1 MILWININLNYDL
14 VNASKLILLQ
24 HSRIEFWV
32 VGMGGTGSWLA
43 ASVVRLAFSLSNT
56 GKEVQVT
63 FVDNDVVEEAN
74 VLRQCFCYKEI
85 GLPKAQTLALR
96 YSIAWGMEIKAI
108 TKRFNQKMVQPG
120 YKTLSIVIGCVDNA
134 SARESLSQVLKDK
147 EYNHGSAP
155 SIWYL
160 DCGNS
165 KSSGQVLLGSSL
177 SNDPQDYTFRPLGCS
192 QIPSPTIQHP
202 ELLVPLPEELEDNN
216 LSCEQMALFNTQS
229 LNINQQVAAVATD
242 YLVQLT
248 TGELKRFATYF
259 DSTSASMRSLYL
271 TQESILKS
279 LQN

>member
-1 MILWININLNYDL
+1 MNMNHYYDF

-43 ASVVRLAFSLSNT
+43 ASVVRLACSLSNT

-63 FVDNDVVEEAN
+63 FVDHDVVEEAN

-85 GLPKAQTLALR
+85 GLLKAQTLALR

-108 TKRFNQKMVQPG
+108 TKRFHPKMVQAG
-120 YKTLSIVIGCVDNA
+120 YKTLSIIIGCVDNA
-134 SARESLSQVLKDK
+134 SARESLSQVLKHND
-147 EYNHGSAP
+147 YNSNQAP

-165 KSSGQVLLGSSL
+165 KSSGQVLLGSNL
-177 SNDPQDYTFRPLGCS
+177 SNAPQDYTFGPLGCS

-202 ELLVPLPEELEDNN
+202 ELLVPLPEELQDNN
-216 LSCEQMALFNTQS
+216 LSCEQMALLNTQS
-229 LNINQQVAAVATD
+229 LSINQQVAAVATD
-242 YLVQLT
+242 YLIQLT

-259 DSTSASMRSLYL
+259 DSASASMRSLYL
-271 TQESILKS
+271 TQESVFKAIQTL
-279 LQN
+279 

>member
-1 MILWININLNYDL
+1 MNLNYDF

-43 ASVVRLAFSLSNT
+43 PGVVRLACSLSNT

-63 FVDNDVVEEAN
+63 FVDHDVVEEAN

-108 TKRFNQKMVQPG
+108 TKRFHPKMVQTG
-120 YKTLSIVIGCVDNA
+120 YKTLSIIIGCVDNA
-134 SARESLSQVLKDK
+134 SARKSLSQVLKHND
-147 EYNHGSAP
+147 YNSNQAP

-165 KSSGQVLLGSSL
+165 KSSGQVLLGSNL
-177 SNDPQDYTFRPLGCS
+177 SNAPQDYSFGPLGCS

-202 ELLVPLPEELEDNN
+202 ELLVPLPEELEEHN
-216 LSCEQMALFNTQS
+216 LSCEQMALLNTQS
-229 LNINQQVAAVATD
+229 LSINQQVAAVATD

-259 DSTSASMRSLYL
+259 DAVSGSMRSLYL
-271 TQESILKS
+271 TQESVLKAIL
-279 LQN
+279 N